1 MTNHYETNTKF
12 SITNFTAYGIIVPV
26 QEVVAVIVVVVV
38 AAVVVAAV
46 LLAVG
51 CPAVAVD
58 IAAHQSSAC
67 PATGQCSALGWGV
80 SVAPSD
86 AGCPSAAAGGAAPTV
101 ACSAATGSPNWCCQ
115 QDLPEAIPEAQH

>member
-1 MTNHYETNTKF
+1 MRQTTYIKF
-12 SITNFTAYGIIVPV
+12 SITNLIAYGTIIPV

-38 AAVVVAAV
+38 VAAAA

-51 CPAVAVD
+51 CPAAAVG

-80 SVAPSD
+80 SAAPSD

-101 ACSAATGSPNWCCQ
+101 ACSAAAGSPNWCCQ
-115 QDLPEAIPEAQH
+115 QDLPVAMPEAQH

>member
-1 MTNHYETNTKF
+1 MRQTTYIKF
-12 SITNFTAYGIIVPV
+12 SITNFIAYGTIIPV
-26 QEVVAVIVVVVV
+26 QEVVAVIVVVV
-38 AAVVVAAV
+38 AAVVVAAA

-51 CPAVAVD
+51 CPAATVG
-58 IAAHQSSAC
+58 IAAHPSSAC

-86 AGCPSAAAGGAAPTV
+86 AGYPSVAAGGAAPTV

-115 QDLPEAIPEAQH
+115 QDLPVAMPEAQH

>member
-1 MTNHYETNTKF
+1 MRQTAYTKF
-12 SITNFTAYGIIVPV
+12 SIANFIAYGTIIPV
-26 QEVVAVIVVVVV
+26 QEVVAVIVVVV
-38 AAVVVAAV
+38 AVVVAAA

-51 CPAVAVD
+51 CPAVAVG

-101 ACSAATGSPNWCCQ
+101 ACSAAAGSPNWCCQ
-115 QDLPEAIPEAQH
+115 QDLPVVMPAAQH